1 MNFRSRCITLS
12 IKASLRGLAFIPAPW
27 IPWIAR
33 VVGQLGPRLLR
44 RDQNLIASNVQRVY
58 ALPPHSS
65 FSKSF
70 QQQVF
75 RSQCAVLMETVRTN
89 LAMQDPNRVEGLE
102 ELGTLTRELMEA
114 GRGLIIVTAH
124 LGNWEFVARYT
135 AQASGQRFHAL
146 AKPSK
151 LPEMTAILDQLRQ
164 RMNTAV
170 LWTDRKNLLKDM
182 LKLLKAGECLGFVMD
197 QKPEGR
203 VGPLVNFFAQPTEFV
218 SGPAKLSI
226 RQGSPV
232 LAVFCMR
239 TGLQQ
244 YRIISELIVPANH
257 GMSDETA
264 LTQKMATAIET
275 VIRLYPEQWLWNYK
289 RWRLPLPLHSL
300 KASSAG
306 SSV

>member
-1 MNFRSRCITLS
+1 VGF
-12 IKASLRGLAFIPAPW
+12 LAPKL
-27 IPWIAR
+27 
-33 VVGQLGPRLLR
+33 LG
-44 RDQNLIASNVQRVY
+44 RDQKLIASNVQRVF

-70 QQQVF
+70 QEQVF
-75 RSQCAVLMETVRTN
+75 RSQWCVLMETLRAN
-89 LAMQDPNRVEGLE
+89 FSKQDPVQVEGLD
-102 ELGTLTRELMEA
+102 ELARTTQDLMAA
-114 GRGLIIVTAH
+114 GKGLIIITGH

-135 AQASGQRFHAL
+135 ARASGRRFHAL

-151 LPEMTAILDQLRQ
+151 LPELTKILDALRQ

-170 LWTDRKNLLKDM
+170 LWTDSKNLLKDM

-203 VGPLVNFFAQPTEFV
+203 VGPLVQFFNQPTEFV

-239 TGLQQ
+239 TGVLQ
-244 YRIISELIVPANH
+244 YRIIQKLIVPADH
-257 GMSDETA
+257 GLNDEIE
-264 LTQKMATAIET
+264 LTQKMATSIED

-289 RWRLPLPLHSL
+289 RWRPSVNPP
-300 KASSAG
+300 ANVSSAP

>member
-1 MNFRSRCITLS
+1 MSARSRLITILLKAVLRS
-12 IKASLRGLAFIPAPW
+12 IASMPASW
-27 IPWIAR
+27 IPWTSR
-33 VVGQLGPRLLR
+33 VIGFWAPRLSK
-44 RDQNLIASNVQRVY
+44 RDQKLIASNVQRVY
-58 ALPPHSS
+58 ALPAHSS
-65 FSKSF
+65 FAKSF
-70 QQQVF
+70 EQQVF
-75 RSQCAVLMETVRTN
+75 RSQWCVLMETLRAN
-89 LAMQDPNRVEGLE
+89 LSQQDPIQVEGLD
-102 ELGTLTRELMEA
+102 ELAGTTQELQAA
-114 GRGLIIVTAH
+114 GKGLIIVTAH

-135 AQASGQRFHAL
+135 ARASGRRFHAL

-151 LPEMTAILDQLRQ
+151 LPELTAILDDLRQ

-170 LWTDRKNLLKDM
+170 LWTDSKSILKDM

-203 VGPLVNFFAQPTEFV
+203 VGPVVRFFQQPTEFV

-239 TGLQQ
+239 TGLLQ
-244 YRIISELIVPANH
+244 YRIIQKLIVPADH
-257 GMSDETA
+257 GCIDEIE
-264 LTQKMATAIET
+264 LTQRMATSIES

-289 RWRLPLPLHSL
+289 RWRPSANPSVN
-300 KASSAG
+300 ASSTL

>member
-1 MNFRSRCITLS
+1 MNLRSRLITVLL
-12 IKASLRGLAFIPAPW
+12 KAVLRAVASMPASW
-27 IPWIAR
+27 IPGTSQLVGFLAAR
-33 VVGQLGPRLLR
+33 FLK
-44 RDQNLIASNVQRVY
+44 RDQKLIASNVQRVY

-65 FSKSF
+65 FSQSF

-75 RSQCAVLMETVRTN
+75 RSQWCVLLETLKAN
-89 LAMQDPNRVEGLE
+89 LSAKDPVAVEGLDA
-102 ELGTLTRELMEA
+102 LASTTRELMAA
-114 GRGLIIVTAH
+114 GKGLIIVTAH

-135 AQASGQRFHAL
+135 ARASDRRFNAL

-151 LPEMTAILDQLRQ
+151 LPELTKILDDLRQ

-170 LWTDRKNLLKDM
+170 LWTDSKNLLKDM
-182 LKLLKAGECLGFVMD
+182 LKILKAGECLGFVMD

-203 VGPLVNFFAQPTEFV
+203 VGPVVQFFDQPTEFV

-226 RQGSPV
+226 RMGSPV

-239 TGLQQ
+239 TGVLQ
-244 YRIISELIVPANH
+244 YRIIQKLIVPADH
-257 GMSDETA
+257 GLSDEIE
-264 LTQKMATAIET
+264 LTQIMANSIES

-289 RWRLPLPLHSL
+289 RWRPSVNPSVNV
-300 KASSAG
+300 SSTP

>member
-1 MNFRSRCITLS
+1 
-12 IKASLRGLAFIPAPW
+12 
-27 IPWIAR
+27 
-33 VVGQLGPRLLR
+33 VVGFLAPHLLK
-44 RDQNLIASNVQRVY
+44 RDQKLIASNVQRVY

-65 FSKSF
+65 FSQSF

-75 RSQCAVLMETVRTN
+75 RSQWCVLMETLRAN
-89 LAMQDPNRVEGLE
+89 LSEKDPVQVEGLE
-102 ELGTLTRELMEA
+102 DLARVTRDLMAA
-114 GRGLIIVTAH
+114 GKGLIIITGH

-135 AQASGQRFHAL
+135 ARASGRRFNAL

-151 LPEMTAILDQLRQ
+151 LPELTKILDDLRA

-170 LWTDRKNLLKDM
+170 LWTDSRNLLKDM
-182 LKLLKAGECLGFVMD
+182 LKILKAGECLGFVMD

-203 VGPLVNFFAQPTEFV
+203 VGPLVKFFDQPTEFV

-239 TGLQQ
+239 TGVLQ
-244 YRIISELIVPANH
+244 YRIIQKLIVPADH
-257 GMSDETA
+257 GLTDEIE
-264 LTQKMATAIET
+264 LTQKMAKSIES

-289 RWRLPLPLHSL
+289 RWRPSPPPSVT
-300 KASSAG
+300 ASSAP

>member
-1 MNFRSRCITLS
+1 MNFRSRLITVLL
-12 IKASLRGLAFIPAPW
+12 KAVLRLVASWPASW
-27 IPWIAR
+27 IPWTSR
-33 VVGQLGPRLLR
+33 CVGFLAPRLLP
-44 RDQNLIASNVQRVY
+44 RDQKLIAGNVERVY

-70 QQQVF
+70 QEQVF
-75 RSQCAVLMETVRTN
+75 RSQWCVLMETLRAN
-89 LAMQDPNRVEGLE
+89 LSKHDPVKVEGLD
-102 ELGTLTRELMEA
+102 ELAVTTQDLMSA
-114 GRGLIIVTAH
+114 GKGLIIVTAH

-135 AQASGQRFHAL
+135 ARASGRRFHAL

-151 LPEMTAILDQLRQ
+151 LPELTKILDDLRQ

-170 LWTDRKNLLKDM
+170 LWTDSKNLLKDM

-203 VGPLVNFFAQPTEFV
+203 VGPLVQFFNQPTEFV

-239 TGLQQ
+239 IGVLQ
-244 YRIISELIVPANH
+244 YRIIQKLIVPADH
-257 GMSDETA
+257 GLTDEIE
-264 LTQKMATAIET
+264 LTQKMATSIES

-289 RWRLPLPLHSL
+289 RWRPSVQ
-300 KASSAG
+300 ASANVSSAP

>member
-1 MNFRSRCITLS
+1 MSLRSRSITLLL
-12 IKASLRGLAFIPAPW
+12 KAVLRTAASIPARW
-27 IPWIAR
+27 IPLTSRW
-33 VVGQLGPRLLR
+33 VGFLAPRLLK
-44 RDQNLIASNVQRVY
+44 RDQRLIASNVERVY

-65 FSKSF
+65 FAKTF

-75 RSQCAVLMETVRTN
+75 RSQWCVLMETLKSD
-89 LAMQDPNRVEGLE
+89 LARNDPIEVNGLT
-102 ELGTLTRELMEA
+102 ELAQTTQELMAA
-114 GRGLIIVTAH
+114 GKGLIIVTGH

-135 AQASGQRFHAL
+135 ARASGRRFNAL

-151 LPEMTAILDQLRQ
+151 LPELTTILDGLRH

-170 LWTDRKNLLKDM
+170 LWTDSKNLLKDM

-203 VGPLVNFFAQPTEFV
+203 VGPVVDFFGQPTEFV
-218 SGPAKLSI
+218 SGPGKLSI
-226 RQGSPV
+226 RMGSPV

-239 TGLQQ
+239 TGLLQ
-244 YRIISELIVPANH
+244 YRIIQKLIVPADH
-257 GMSDETA
+257 GLTDETE
-264 LTQKMATAIET
+264 LTQKMAAAIES

-289 RWRLPLPLHSL
+289 RWRPSV
-300 KASSAG
+300 KASVNVSSAP

>member
-1 MNFRSRCITLS
+1 MNLRSRLITVLL
-12 IKASLRGLAFIPAPW
+12 KAVLRLVASWPASW
-27 IPWIAR
+27 IPWTSR
-33 VVGQLGPRLLR
+33 CVGFLAPRLLS
-44 RDQNLIASNVQRVY
+44 RDQKLIASNVQRVY

-65 FSKSF
+65 FSKTF
-70 QQQVF
+70 QEQVF
-75 RSQCAVLMETVRTN
+75 RSQWCVLMETLRAN
-89 LAMQDPNRVEGLE
+89 LSKQDPVKVEGLD
-102 ELGTLTRELMEA
+102 ELAVTTQDLMSS
-114 GRGLIIVTAH
+114 GKGLIIVTAH

-135 AQASGQRFHAL
+135 ARASGRRFHAL

-151 LPEMTAILDQLRQ
+151 LPELTKILDELRQ

-170 LWTDRKNLLKDM
+170 LWTDSKNLLKDM

-203 VGPLVNFFAQPTEFV
+203 VGPLVQFFQQPTEFV

-239 TGLQQ
+239 TGVLQ
-244 YRIISELIVPANH
+244 YRIIQKLIVPADH
-257 GMSDETA
+257 GQTDEIE
-264 LTQKMATAIET
+264 LTQKMANSIES

-289 RWRLPLPLHSL
+289 RWRPSVQ
-300 KASSAG
+300 ASVNVSSAP

>member
-1 MNFRSRCITLS
+1 MNLRSRFITALLKWTFQA
-12 IKASLRGLAFIPAPW
+12 IALVPAAW
-27 IPWIAR
+27 IPWMSR
-33 VVGQLGPRLLR
+33 LMGQLGARLLT
-44 RDQNLIASNVQRVY
+44 RDQKLIASNVERVY
-58 ALPPHSS
+58 ALPAHSS

-75 RSQCAVLMETVRTN
+75 RSQWCVMMETIRTN
-89 LAMQDPNRVEGLE
+89 LAKQDPNTIEGLP
-102 ELGTLTRELMEA
+102 ELGHTVKELMAA
-114 GRGLIIVTAH
+114 GKGLIIVTAH

-135 AQASGQRFHAL
+135 AQASGRRFHAL

-151 LPEMTAILDQLRQ
+151 LPELTRLLDQLRN

-170 LWTDRKNLLKDM
+170 LWTDSKNLLKDM
-182 LKLLKAGECLGFVMD
+182 LRLLKAGECLGFVMD

-203 VGPLVNFFAQPTEFV
+203 IGPIVDFFQEPTEFV

-244 YRIISELIVPANH
+244 YRIIQNMIVPADH
-257 GMSDETA
+257 GLSDETE
-264 LTQKMATAIET
+264 LTQKMATAIES

-289 RWRLPLPLHSL
+289 RWRHP
-300 KASSAG
+300 SS
-306 SSV
+306 SSVSAVAVGSKG

>member
-1 MNFRSRCITLS
+1 MSVRSRLITVLL
-12 IKASLRGLAFIPAPW
+12 KAVLRTVASVPASW
-27 IPWIAR
+27 IPWTSR
-33 VVGQLGPRLLR
+33 VVGFLAPKLLG
-44 RDQNLIASNVQRVY
+44 RDQRLIASNVQRVF

-70 QQQVF
+70 QEQVF
-75 RSQCAVLMETVRTN
+75 RSQWCVLMETLRAN
-89 LAMQDPNRVEGLE
+89 FSKQDPVQVEGLD
-102 ELGTLTRELMEA
+102 ELARTTQDLMAA
-114 GRGLIIVTAH
+114 GKGLIIITGH

-135 AQASGQRFHAL
+135 ARASGRRFHAL

-151 LPEMTAILDQLRQ
+151 LPELTKILDALRQ

-170 LWTDRKNLLKDM
+170 LWTDSKNLLKDM

-203 VGPLVNFFAQPTEFV
+203 VGPLVQFFDQPTEFV

-239 TGLQQ
+239 IGVLQ
-244 YRIISELIVPANH
+244 YRIIQKLIVPADH
-257 GMSDETA
+257 GLNDDIE
-264 LTQKMATAIET
+264 LTQKMASTIEA

-289 RWRLPLPLHSL
+289 RWRPSVNPPVN
-300 KASSAG
+300 ASSAP

>member
-1 MNFRSRCITLS
+1 VSGRSHLITILL
-12 IKASLRGLAFIPAPW
+12 KAGLRVAASVPASW
-27 IPWIAR
+27 IPWTSR
-33 VVGQLGPRLLR
+33 VVGFLAPKLLP
-44 RDQNLIASNVQRVY
+44 RDQKLIASNVQRVY

-65 FSKSF
+65 FAQSF

-75 RSQCAVLMETVRTN
+75 RSQWCVLMETLRAN
-89 LAMQDPNRVEGLE
+89 LAPTDPVQVEGLE
-102 ELGTLTRELMEA
+102 ALAKTTRELMDA
-114 GRGLIIVTAH
+114 GKGLIIVTGH

-135 AQASGQRFHAL
+135 AQASGRRFHAL

-151 LPEMTAILDQLRQ
+151 LPELTRILDDLRR

-170 LWTDRKNLLKDM
+170 LWTDSKNLLKDM
-182 LKLLKAGECLGFVMD
+182 LKLLKGGECLGFVMD

-203 VGPLVNFFAQPTEFV
+203 VGPLVKFFSQPTEFV

-226 RQGSPV
+226 RQGCPV

-239 TGLQQ
+239 TGLLQ
-244 YRIISELIVPANH
+244 YRIIQQLIVPADH
-257 GMSDETA
+257 GCTDEIE
-264 LTQKMATAIET
+264 LTQKMANSIES

-289 RWRLPLPLHSL
+289 RWRPSVNLPLNV
-300 KASSAG
+300 SSAP

>member
-1 MNFRSRCITLS
+1 LITVLL
-12 IKASLRGLAFIPAPW
+12 KAVLRVVASVPASW
-27 IPWIAR
+27 IPWTSR
-33 VVGQLGPRLLR
+33 VLGFLAPKLLK
-44 RDQNLIASNVQRVY
+44 RDQKLIASNVQRVY

-65 FSKSF
+65 FSQSF

-75 RSQCAVLMETVRTN
+75 RSQWCVLMETLRAN
-89 LAMQDPNRVEGLE
+89 LSEKDPVQVEGLE
-102 ELGTLTRELMEA
+102 ELARATQDLMAA
-114 GRGLIIVTAH
+114 GKGLIIVTGH

-135 AQASGQRFHAL
+135 ARASGRRFNAL

-151 LPEMTAILDQLRQ
+151 LPELTKILDDLRA

-170 LWTDRKNLLKDM
+170 LWTDSKNLLKDM
-182 LKLLKAGECLGFVMD
+182 LKILKAGECLGFVMD

-203 VGPLVNFFAQPTEFV
+203 VGPLVKFFDQPTEFV

-226 RQGSPV
+226 RLGSPV

-239 TGLQQ
+239 TGVLQ
-244 YRIISELIVPANH
+244 YRIIQKLIVPADH
-257 GMSDETA
+257 GLTDEIE
-264 LTQKMATAIET
+264 LTQKMANSIES

-289 RWRLPLPLHSL
+289 RWRPSAPPSVT
-300 KASSAG
+300 ASSAP